1 MSQRPSV
8 GDVDARILPS
18 LLFWFRADTHRYE
31 FSDGQNA
38 SYAFDES
45 NNGNNLGGGGTVPL
59 YVASGCNGYGSF
71 KFTGAMDLRSPNMA
85 FASKIRGAFAV
96 AKHTSAGNFLAVNG
110 EGIITDY
117 GGTHAGLYGVASTQT
132 IYNFGAAD
140 TVYVNSV
147 ATNAITNTNAW
158 NLIYIEHSVAR
169 SFSGTMMGR
178 DGTGSGFFTGEIAEC
193 GYFGALP
200 SAVQRQNFF
209 NALIA
214 KYALTGNVGSPA

>member
-1 MSQRPSV
+1 MSKRPFV

-18 LLFWFRADTHRYE
+18 IQFWFRADTHRYA

-38 SYAFDES
+38 SYALDES

-85 FASKIRGAFAV
+85 FTSNVRWAYAV
-96 AKHTSAGNFLAVNG
+96 VKHTNAGNFLAVNG

-117 GGTHAGLYGVASTQT
+117 GGTHTGIYGIASTSTFTTNGGVDTAYINGVAGNT
-132 IYNFGAAD
+132 
-140 TVYVNSV
+140 
-147 ATNAITNTNAW
+147 ITNTNAW
-158 NLIYIEHSVAR
+158 NLLYVEFGVAR
-169 SFSGTMMGR
+169 SFSGTIMGR
-178 DGTGSGFFTGEIAEC
+178 DGTGSGFLTGEIAEC
-193 GYFGALP
+193 GYGGALP
-200 SAVQRQNFF
+200 SSLQRTNFL
-209 NALIA
+209 NALIT